1 MAGTFD
7 ILGIG
12 WSALS
17 SHRLAGEVVGHN
29 MANAATPGYSRQRAD
44 LLARDPWLGRPGPI
58 GTGVD
63 VRGIQQA
70 RDDLIERSLLG
81 AGAGQGFQSQR
92 VQVLTTLESAFGVGA
107 DDAIDRTLQDFFSA
121 LQDLASNPGGAAER
135 VAVLAAGRSLGDA
148 FRVQRARLE
157 EARAALDGQVAG
169 MVGDIQSRLEQ
180 IAELNRDIR
189 IQEASGGSANDLRD
203 RRSLLANEVAE
214 RIGVVTVADDQGN
227 LNLALS
233 DGTLLVNGERAARLV
248 AEAQAAND
256 GLLAP
261 VVVAPDGSRRVLG
274 EAISGRLGGLLS
286 ARDGEARRAL
296 ERLDELAFGLAQ
308 AVNAQ
313 HRAGVGLDGIG
324 GRDFFVPM
332 AAAPGA
338 AGLLRLDAAVDG
350 LPDALAAAQDPLGLP
365 GDNRNASAL
374 ADLRQAL
381 LFAGGTRSAG
391 EFWRATTADLG
402 AGLENAGRALEQA
415 AARLSMVS
423 QMREAVSG
431 VSLDEEMIELSKAQR
446 AFEAAAKVIQA
457 GDEMLE
463 VILSLKKD

>member
-17 SHRLAGEVVGHN
+17 SHRLAGEVIGHN

-63 VRGIQQA
+63 VPGISQA
-70 RDDLIERSLLG
+70 RDLFIERSLLG
-81 AGAGQGFQSQR
+81 ANAGQGYQSQR

-107 DDAIDRTLQDFFSA
+107 DDPIERSLSDFFSA
-121 LQDLASNPGGAAER
+121 LRDLAANPGGAAER
-135 VAVLAAGRSLGDA
+135 VALLSAGRSLGDS
-148 FRVQRARLE
+148 FRLQRTRLE

-169 MVGDIQSRLEQ
+169 MVGDIQSRLDQ
-180 IAELNRDIR
+180 IAELNREIR
-189 IQEASGGSANDLRD
+189 IQESAGGSANDLKD
-203 RRSLLANEVAE
+203 RRMQLANEVAE
-214 RIGVVTVADDQGN
+214 RIGVVTVADDRGN
-227 LNLALS
+227 LNLALA
-233 DGTLLVNGERAARLV
+233 DGTMLVNADRVARLS

-256 GLLAP
+256 GLLSP
-261 VVVAPDGSRRVLG
+261 VVLAPDGSRRVLD
-274 EAISGRLGGLLS
+274 ESVSGRLGGLLA

-296 ERLDELAFGLAQ
+296 ERLDEIAFGLAQ
-308 AVNAQ
+308 AFNAQ
-313 HRAGVGLDGIG
+313 HRAGFGLDGIG
-324 GRDFFVPM
+324 GRDFFAPI
-332 AAAPGA
+332 AAADGA
-338 AGLLRLDAAVDG
+338 AGQLRLDAAVDG
-350 LPDALAAAQDPLGLP
+350 QPDALAAAQDALGLP
-365 GDNRNASAL
+365 GDNRNAQAL
-374 ADLRQAL
+374 ADLQSAL
-381 LFAGGTRSAG
+381 LFAGGTRAAS
-391 EFWRATTADLG
+391 EYWRAAVTDLG
-402 AGLENAGRALEQA
+402 AGLEGAERALDQA

-431 VSLDEEMIELSKAQR
+431 VSLDEEMIELAKAQR

-463 VILSLKKD
+463 IILSLKKD

>member
-44 LLARDPWLGRPGPI
+44 LYARDPWLGRPGPI
-58 GTGVD
+58 GTGVE

-70 RDDLIERSLLG
+70 RDEFVERSLLG
-81 AGAGQGFQSQR
+81 ANIAQGYQSQR
-92 VQVLTTLESAFGVGA
+92 VQVLTTLEAAFGVGA
-107 DDAIDRTLQDFFSA
+107 DDPVDRALQDFFFA
-121 LQDLASNPGGAAER
+121 LRDLSSNPAGAAER
-135 VAVLAAGRSLGDA
+135 VAVLAAGRSLGDT
-148 FRVQRARLE
+148 FRLQRGRLE
-157 EARAALDGQVAG
+157 QARAALDGQVAG
-169 MVGDIQSRLEQ
+169 LVSDIQSRLDQ
-180 IAELNRDIR
+180 IAELNQQIR
-189 IQEASGGSANDLRD
+189 IQEAGGGSANDLRD
-203 RRSLLANEVAE
+203 RRQLLANEVAE
-214 RIGVVTVADDQGN
+214 RIGVSTVADDRGN
-227 LNLALS
+227 LNLALA
-233 DGTLLVNGERAARLV
+233 DGTLLVNGDRAARLST
-248 AEAQAAND
+248 EAQAANA

-261 VVVAPDGSRRVLG
+261 VVLAPDGSRRVLDQG
-274 EAISGRLGGLLS
+274 VSGRLGGLLS

-296 ERLDELAFGLAQ
+296 ERLDELAFELAQ
-308 AVNAQ
+308 AVNAR
-313 HRAGVGLDGIG
+313 HRAGFGLDGVG
-324 GRDFFVPM
+324 GRDFFAPI
-332 AAAPGA
+332 AALDGA
-338 AGLLRLDAAVDG
+338 AGQLRLDAAVDG
-350 LPDALAAAQDPLGLP
+350 QPDALAAAQDALALP
-365 GDNRNASAL
+365 GDNRNAL
-374 ADLRQAL
+374 WLLDLQGAP

-391 EFWRATTADLG
+391 EYWRGTVSDLG
-402 AGLENAGRALEQA
+402 TGLQTAQRDLDQA
-415 AARLSMVS
+415 AARLAMVS